1 MIDISEFLLT
11 RDDVWHTRRFI
22 KSLEWLDF
30 IKPGDAV
37 LEMGGKSAF
46 TKMLNAVYPG
56 AEYSV
61 TGQQDLRY
69 GLTNASD
76 SYDVITCME
85 VIEHLSDQAS
95 TDIGEIST
103 FKFTG
108 MKCMLAECA
117 RMLKPDGR
125 LFLTT
130 PNVCSYNSLYAV
142 MARQHPF
149 CYLPHTRELAPVDIK
164 SLLDES
170 GLEIDRFETVEVWEY
185 MKIGA
190 EKVQLV
196 HDMLETAGMS
206 TYNRGDNMFVI
217 AKRKS

>member
-1 MIDISEFLLT
+1 MIDITPFLST
-11 RDDVWHTRRFI
+11 QDDIWHTKRFQ

-30 IKPGDAV
+30 IQPGHAL

-46 TKMLNAVYPG
+46 TKMLNAVYP
-56 AEYSV
+56 ETSCYV

-69 GLTNASD
+69 PLTNPAD
-76 SYDVITCME
+76 AYDVITCME

-108 MKCMLAECA
+108 IKCMLAECA
-117 RMLKPDGR
+117 RMLKPTGK

-130 PNVCSYNSLYAV
+130 PNVCSYNSVYAA
-142 MARQHPF
+142 MRMQHPF
-149 CYLPHTRELAPVDIK
+149 CYLPHTRELAPIDLK
-164 SLLDES
+164 NLLDEA
-170 GLEIDRFETVEVWEY
+170 GFEIERFETLEVWGF
-185 MKIGA
+185 MRMTQA
-190 EKVQLV
+190 QVQMV
-196 HDMLETAGMS
+196 HDLIVSAGMP
-206 TYNRGDNMFVI
+206 TLNRGDNMFVV